1 MGSCSLFLFDAAGS
15 RAGGNGISFNWH
27 LLEKYGGSVPFLL
40 SGGIGED
47 HLLAIKAL
55 KHPMLLGVDINSRF
69 EVVPGV
75 KDSLLVKNFIEL
87 LKSES

>member
-1 MGSCSLFLFDAAGS
+1 
-15 RAGGNGISFNWH
+15 
-27 LLEKYGGSVPFLL
+27 LL
-40 SGGIGED
+40 SGGIGEE

-75 KDSLLVKNFIEL
+75 KDSLRVKKFIEMI
-87 LKSES
+87 KSDLC